1 MPGTLGNE
9 SSSTSGGADSD
20 ASEDGW
26 LEGLPSPNA
35 AGNGDWQTSN
45 QSMPADGMPQ
55 QSPAGAKGTGDDK
68 QTNGGEDEELTE
80 VLSDLDGNI
89 LAEREA
95 LRKTGNTE
103 TESTASSGGDSGA
116 QGSAQ
121 AGAVARARG
130 GNTPPPP
137 KRGDKSGPGDE
148 IDARDDDIIAR
159 QLREAAMQ
167 ETDPEL
173 KEKLWA
179 EYRRYKRG

>member
-1 MPGTLGNE
+1 
-9 SSSTSGGADSD
+9 
-20 ASEDGW
+20 
-26 LEGLPSPNA
+26 
-35 AGNGDWQTSN
+35 
-45 QSMPADGMPQ
+45 MPQ

-103 TESTASSGGDSGA
+103 AEATASSGGDSGA

-130 GNTPPPP
+130 GNTPAAAKTRRQIRPW
-137 KRGDKSGPGDE
+137 R
-148 IDARDDDIIAR
+148 RD
-159 QLREAAMQ
+159 
-167 ETDPEL
+167 
-173 KEKLWA
+173 
-179 EYRRYKRG
+179 

>member
-9 SSSTSGGADSD
+9 SRSTSGGADSD

-26 LEGLPSPNA
+26 LEGLPGPDA

-45 QSMPADGMPQ
+45 QSMPEDGMPQ

-95 LRKTGNTE
+95 LRKTGNTCLLY
-103 TESTASSGGDSGA
+103 TSDAA
-116 QGSAQ
+116 
-121 AGAVARARG
+121 
-130 GNTPPPP
+130 
-137 KRGDKSGPGDE
+137 DE
-148 IDARDDDIIAR
+148 
-159 QLREAAMQ
+159 
-167 ETDPEL
+167 
-173 KEKLWA
+173 
-179 EYRRYKRG
+179 